1 MPASMDAG
9 AAVITKD
16 QADSVLKLTEQHFR

>member
-9 AAVITKD
+9 AAVVTKD
-16 QADSVLKLTEQHFR
+16 QTDRVLKLTEQHYR